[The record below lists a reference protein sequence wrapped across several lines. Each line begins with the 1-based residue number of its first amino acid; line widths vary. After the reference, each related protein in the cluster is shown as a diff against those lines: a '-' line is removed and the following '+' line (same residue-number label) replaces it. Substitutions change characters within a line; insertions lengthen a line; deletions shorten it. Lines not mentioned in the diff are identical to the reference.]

1 MVPPPGP
8 LEERRRLKLMA
19 PHSQSLLDQRDHQQA
34 TTTVP
39 KKTLVALRVWFTL
52 NQV

>member
-1 MVPPPGP
+1 MSPSRNGQA
-8 LEERRRLKLMA
+8 KLRCGIYTRK
-19 PHSQSLLDQRDHQQA
+19 SSDEGLDGDFQQV